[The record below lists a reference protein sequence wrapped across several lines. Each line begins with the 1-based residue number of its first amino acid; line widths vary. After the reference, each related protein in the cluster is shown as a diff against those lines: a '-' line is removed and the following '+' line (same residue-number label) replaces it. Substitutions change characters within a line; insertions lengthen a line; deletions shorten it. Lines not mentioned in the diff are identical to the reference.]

1 MGSSLLG
8 VLGSHARD
16 VVHVLL
22 LLQEGLWC
30 RGGVCG
36 MCCCFTG
43 SLVCVT
49 MFSPYGFEQVDE
61 TTSAV
66 FSCWMETRW
75 GVRGV
80 NRGEKSVI
88 PRVFVLYC
96 VYVV

>member
-1 MGSSLLG
+1 MTNLLVRHLVRLSL
-8 VLGSHARD
+8 VLFGEPLRCA
-16 VVHVLL
+16 VV
-22 LLQEGLWC
+22 
-30 RGGVCG
+30 RFG

>member
-1 MGSSLLG
+1 
-8 VLGSHARD
+8 
-16 VVHVLL
+16 
-22 LLQEGLWC
+22 
-30 RGGVCG
+30 
-36 MCCCFTG
+36 
-43 SLVCVT
+43 